1 VVSLS
6 CVAVVVREGPED
18 YEEPY
23 SDVAVGKREGVMDY
37 EEPYSDD

>member
-1 VVSLS
+1 
-6 CVAVVVREGPED
+6 VVREGPED